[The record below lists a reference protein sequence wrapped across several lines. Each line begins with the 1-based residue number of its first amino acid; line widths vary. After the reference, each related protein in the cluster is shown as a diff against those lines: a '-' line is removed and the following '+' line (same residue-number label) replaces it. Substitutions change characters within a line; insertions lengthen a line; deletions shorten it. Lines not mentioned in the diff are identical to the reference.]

1 MFDDYKEKVILA
13 YQKKKEA
20 NAISINLLRPTPGK
34 LKDECLSVFGERCLK
49 KDEKTLRLF
58 FGPKDNIMDY
68 GQGIGKFEI
77 DKFRPLLNFLN
88 GKTNVT
94 EEKNI
99 ELLAW
104 LIDFEPR
111 PFQYGTNYKEDVKAE
126 IAQEVIDDTQK
137 TENKDNRVSPNQ
149 ENDEIGNK
157 EVKAVVADIPVIGN
171 EVIDEPEEITYKI
184 QTAFGK
190 VNTPKQPVL
199 GSKIKKAIT
208 SFMIIAAASGG
219 TYLFVSAQKEE
230 CMYWTGDRYK
240 RISCNQKI
248 ENVSIIALDTAKSAH
263 LRKIT
268 QPDTLTQSSVGKV
281 WYTKIDGEIE
291 FYTSD
296 GFHPVY
302 NDVRLKPVTVY
313 ILNKYVHRK

>member
-13 YQKKKEA
+13 YQKKREA
-20 NAISINLLRPTPGK
+20 SAISINLLRPTPGK
-34 LKDECLSVFGERCLK
+34 LRDECLSVYGERCLQ
-49 KDEKTLRLF
+49 KDEKTFRLF
-58 FGPKDNIMDY
+58 FGSKDSLTDY
-68 GQGIGKFEI
+68 GQSIRKFEI
-77 DKFRPLLNFLN
+77 DKFKPLINFLN

-104 LIDFEPR
+104 LINFEPR
-111 PFQYGTNYKEDVKAE
+111 PYQYGNSYKKEDVKAE
-126 IAQEVIDDTQK
+126 IAQEIIDNTQK
-137 TENKDNRVSPNQ
+137 TENKDNSVSPIALNY
-149 ENDEIGNK
+149 ENG
-157 EVKAVVADIPVIGN
+157 EVENN
-171 EVIDEPEEITYKI
+171 EVIEETETINREI
-184 QTAFGK
+184 HAAFGK
-190 VNTPKQPVL
+190 IDTPKQPVL

-219 TYLFVSAQKEE
+219 TYLYVNAQKEE

-240 RISCNQKI
+240 RISCNKKI
-248 ENVSIIALDTAKSAH
+248 ENVSIIALDTAKAAH
-263 LRKIT
+263 LQKIT

-291 FYTSD
+291 FYTTD

-302 NDVRLKPVTVY
+302 SDVRLKPITVY